1 MYSGVRAAPGFGFSA
16 RRHGLIDLGNSAG
29 CDQLHCELS
38 RKGRHSS
45 TAAAIILAVYNSSI
59 RSPCMA
65 FTPPPDKIMFEIYK
79 DVARNGDYRV
89 IYFTELDDHNRE
101 AEINRAAN
109 GEHIYDGFIR
119 NR

>member
-1 MYSGVRAAPGFGFSA
+1 
-16 RRHGLIDLGNSAG
+16 
-29 CDQLHCELS
+29 
-38 RKGRHSS
+38 
-45 TAAAIILAVYNSSI
+45 
-59 RSPCMA
+59 MA

-109 GEHIYDGFIR
+109 GEHVYDGFIR
-119 NR
+119 NRGKDQAKLVLGSILERLNKGEKVASDQIERELQPYTA

>member
-1 MYSGVRAAPGFGFSA
+1 
-16 RRHGLIDLGNSAG
+16 
-29 CDQLHCELS
+29 
-38 RKGRHSS
+38 
-45 TAAAIILAVYNSSI
+45 
-59 RSPCMA
+59 MA

-79 DVARNGDYRV
+79 DIARNGDYRV

-119 NR
+119 NRGKDQAKLVLGSILERLNSGERIARDEIEKELQPYTP

>member
-1 MYSGVRAAPGFGFSA
+1 
-16 RRHGLIDLGNSAG
+16 
-29 CDQLHCELS
+29 
-38 RKGRHSS
+38 
-45 TAAAIILAVYNSSI
+45 
-59 RSPCMA
+59 MA

-79 DVARNGDYRV
+79 DVARNGNYQV

-119 NR
+119 NRGKDQAKLVLGSILERLNNGEQVKAAEIERELQPYSM

>member
-1 MYSGVRAAPGFGFSA
+1 
-16 RRHGLIDLGNSAG
+16 
-29 CDQLHCELS
+29 
-38 RKGRHSS
+38 
-45 TAAAIILAVYNSSI
+45 
-59 RSPCMA
+59 MA
-65 FTPPPDKIMFEIYK
+65 FTPPPDKIMFEIYR

-119 NR
+119 NRGKDQAKLVLGSILERLNSGEPIARDQIEKELQPYTP

>member
-1 MYSGVRAAPGFGFSA
+1 
-16 RRHGLIDLGNSAG
+16 
-29 CDQLHCELS
+29 
-38 RKGRHSS
+38 
-45 TAAAIILAVYNSSI
+45 
-59 RSPCMA
+59 MA

-119 NR
+119 NRGKDQAKLVLGSILERLNKGEPIARDQIEKELQPYTP